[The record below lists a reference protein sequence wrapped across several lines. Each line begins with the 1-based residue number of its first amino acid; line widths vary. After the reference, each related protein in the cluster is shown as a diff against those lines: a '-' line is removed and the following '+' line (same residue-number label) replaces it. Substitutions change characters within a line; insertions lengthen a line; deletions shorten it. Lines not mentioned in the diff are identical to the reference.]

1 MHNLIR
7 YIYSRNY
14 FFAIVA
20 SIVLFLTFMS
30 LGLNQLAIAIYFI
43 NFFLAASYIFLF
55 LLKKL
60 KEEYFYSAVIF
71 SAVVAIGLYGLFA
84 FFEKEALDFKIY
96 LLPVFFLV
104 NFTAALYFLF
114 RKKLFTKK

>member
-1 MHNLIR
+1 MIR

-14 FFAIVA
+14 FYAIVA

-30 LGLNQLAIAIYFI
+30 FNLTQPAIIIYFI
-43 NFFLAASYIFLF
+43 NFFLATSYIFIF
-55 LLKKL
+55 LLRKL
-60 KEEYFYSAVIF
+60 KEEYFYSAVII
-71 SAVVAIGLYGLFA
+71 SAVTAIGLYVLFA
-84 FFEKEALDFKIY
+84 FYDKYSTDYKIY

-114 RKKLFTKK
+114 RNKMFNKK